1 MDVTTFAEI
10 SSEFLTRVSQAV
22 YCSMATVDHLNRPR
36 SRIMHPVWDGSIGW
50 VISWPESHKARQ
62 LARNPHVS
70 LAYIHDKEKPVYVD
84 CSAEWVDHPPE
95 KQRIWELHRSLP
107 APLGFDPLPH
117 FGSIDNPYYGL
128 LKFTP
133 WRIELANLGGEPLV
147 WRNPRQ
153 D

>member
-1 MDVTTFAEI
+1 MEVLSFTEI

-36 SRIMHPVWDGSIGW
+36 SRIMHPVWDGPIGW
-50 VISWPESHKARQ
+50 VISWPASHKARQ
-62 LARNPHVS
+62 LARNPHIS
-70 LAYIHDKEKPVYVD
+70 LAYIHATEKPVYVD
-84 CSAEWVDHPPE
+84 CTAEWVDEPLE

-107 APLGFDPLPH
+107 GLLGFDPLPH
-117 FGSIDNPYYGL
+117 YGSIDNPYYGL
-128 LKFTP
+128 LKFIP

-153 D
+153 N